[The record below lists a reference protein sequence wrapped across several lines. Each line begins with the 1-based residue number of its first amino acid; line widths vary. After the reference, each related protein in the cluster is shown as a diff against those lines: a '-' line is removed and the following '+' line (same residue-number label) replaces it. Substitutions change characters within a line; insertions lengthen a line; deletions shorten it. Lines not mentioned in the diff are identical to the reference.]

1 MWEDG
6 WVWVGGVGI
15 RWVGEGRW
23 CGVRMG
29 RNGWVWVGGKKES
42 WRG

>member
-1 MWEDG
+1 M
-6 WVWVGGVGI
+6 WVGGVGGG
-15 RWVGEGRW
+15 WVGEGRW

-42 WRG
+42 WGG